1 LLVVGDVV
9 GSPGREILSKHLS
22 LAREQHHVDAVI
34 ANGENAAGG
43 FGLTEQ
49 TAEDMFAAGVD
60 FITSGNHIWD
70 KREFRAHLD
79 ETDRIIRPANYPPGS
94 PGRGSGV
101 FSVHGV
107 KVGVL
112 NLMGRVFMPTV
123 DDPFR
128 IGAELVEGLR
138 EQTPIIVVDVH
149 AEATSEKMALGR
161 FFDGKVSLVFGTH
174 THVQTSDET
183 IFSGGTAYLTDV
195 GMTGPSDGIIGM
207 EAKTVIDRF
216 TSAVAERFSVEKAGT
231 RQFCAAVVQI
241 ETATGRAL
249 DIKRINLRG
258 LA

>member
-1 LLVVGDVV
+1 M
-9 GSPGREILSKHLS
+9 GSPGREVLQKHLAF
-22 LAREQHHVDAVI
+22 AREQHRVDAVI

-49 TAEDMFAAGVD
+49 TAEEMFASGVD

-101 FSVHGV
+101 FDVDGV
-107 KVGVL
+107 KIGVI
-112 NLMGRVFMPTV
+112 NVMGRVFMPQV

-128 IGAELVEGLR
+128 VGAELVADLR
-138 EQTPIIVVDVH
+138 HLTSVIVVDVH

-161 FFDGKVSLVFGTH
+161 FFDGKVSLLYGTH
-174 THVQTSDET
+174 THVQTADEQ
-183 IFSGGTAYLTDV
+183 IFAGGTGYLTDV
-195 GMTGPSDGIIGM
+195 GMTGPSEGVIGM
-207 EAKTVIDRF
+207 EQKAVLERF
-216 TSAVAERFSVEKAGT
+216 TSAVSERFNVQKTGAK
-231 RQFCAAVVQI
+231 QFCAAV
-241 ETATGRAL
+241 ATIDVESGKAL
-249 DIKRINLRG
+249 DMKRIFLRG